1 MKIMVNALVNAFNLD
16 SELAAALFQVAA
28 IPLGIRGNSGEIEI
42 DLKMLRKHGVIEH
55 DASLTRYDFGDQG
68 EGKDNFTPQKELVEQ
83 LKSLAVNGYIDWNGM
98 AKARLLRIQQEKISD
113 KNYTNPLIGAS
124 AGLAE
129 AFVSMRIMGDGTRL
143 PEKWIDSWFVQEK
156 IPEDWNSPSK
166 QLGIVEFTSNI
177 AAFKLCVEKQN
188 LGLNC

>member
-1 MKIMVNALVNAFNLD
+1 
-16 SELAAALFQVAA
+16 
-28 IPLGIRGNSGEIEI
+28 
-42 DLKMLRKHGVIEH
+42 
-55 DASLTRYDFGDQG
+55 
-68 EGKDNFTPQKELVEQ
+68 